1 MLIPDQD
8 RQILKQHCKVSWADQ
23 RQKGGGQFKSRF
35 RSQDPPHVG
44 ADHQIYMP
52 GMMVFSDTNIK
63 MRLRAYENVQYLW
76 LEVLITAYDIPIKY
90 FDVWVPE
97 RWSPL

>member
-1 MLIPDQD
+1 
-8 RQILKQHCKVSWADQ
+8 
-23 RQKGGGQFKSRF
+23 
-35 RSQDPPHVG
+35 
-44 ADHQIYMP
+44 MP

-97 RWSPL
+97 LWSPL